1 MLLAEDDSKTAKWL
15 RDALRADGFAVDHV
29 PDGAQA
35 LSAVSVVTYDA
46 AIFDVMMPKRD
57 GLSLVAQLR
66 ASGNSLPVLLI
77 SARGGV
83 DDRVVG
89 LDGGA
94 DDFLA
99 KPFAIQE
106 LVARVRALVRRKPS
120 VVSQVLRFADLELD
134 LLKRSARRGG
144 RRIELTARE
153 FGILEVLLSQPGRV
167 CSRSMLVEKVW
178 DFHFDPGSNIV
189 DVYLG
194 KLRQK
199 IDMPGAPRL
208 LHAVRGVGYVL
219 KEGV

>member
-1 MLLAEDDSKTAKWL
+1 VLLAEDDPKTAKWL

-35 LSAVSVVTYDA
+35 LSAISVASYDA
-46 AIFDVMMPKRD
+46 AILDVMMPKRD

-66 ASGNSLPVLLI
+66 QAGNALPVLLI

-83 DDRVVG
+83 DDRIVG

-106 LVARVRALVRRKPS
+106 LLARVRALVRRKPT
-120 VVSQVLRFADLELD
+120 VAPQVLRFADLELD
-134 LLKRSARRGG
+134 VLKRSARRAE
-144 RRIELTARE
+144 REIVLTARE
-153 FGILEVLLSQPGRV
+153 FGILEVLLAHPGRV
-167 CSRSMLVEKVW
+167 CSRAMLVEKVW

-189 DVYLG
+189 DVYMR

-199 IDMPGAPRL
+199 IDVPGSARL

-219 KEGV
+219 KEET